1 MIPGYLKTLR
11 EMNRGGAKGSDPLN
25 ALNALNAQPRAK
37 GPDPLNALNAL
48 NAQPRAKG
56 SDPLNAL
63 NALNAQPRAKGPDP
77 LNALNALNAH
87 PRLERLAAEE
97 DVIVE
102 CEKTDSVGRSAASSQ
117 TSTCAKSAISAK
129 SPSPYQSEFDA
140 LERRCPDFIDAERW
154 RQAVEDGRQF
164 LASWGDQAQA
174 LGWTAREL
182 FSLHTPPERPAASY
196 GRLSRYDETG
206 LIWLLRGRPVIA
218 LTETTAA
225 IQGATAVF
233 TYRKLN
239 KPALGP
245 LGDSLDD
252 IGAAT

>member
-11 EMNRGGAKGSDPLN
+11 QMNRRGAKGSDPLNALNAQPHAKGSDPLN
-25 ALNALNAQPRAK
+25 ALNALNT
-37 GPDPLNALNAL
+37 
-48 NAQPRAKG
+48 
-56 SDPLNAL
+56 
-63 NALNAQPRAKGPDP
+63 
-77 LNALNALNAH
+77 H
-87 PRLERLAAEE
+87 PRLERLAAEK
-97 DVIVE
+97 DVIE

-154 RQAVEDGRQF
+154 RKGVEDGRQF
-164 LASWGDQAQA
+164 LATWGDQAQA

-182 FSLHTPPERPAASY
+182 FGLQTPPERPAVSY
-196 GRLSRYDETG
+196 SRLSRYDETG

-252 IGAAT
+252 IGPSA

>member
-11 EMNRGGAKGSDPLN
+11 QTKRTGGEGPQGTPLY
-25 ALNALNAQPRAK
+25 ALNALNAPP
-37 GPDPLNALNAL
+37 GPKKETLQQMN
-48 NAQPRAKG
+48 QRGAKG
-56 SDPLNAL
+56 S
-63 NALNAQPRAKGPDP
+63 DP

-97 DVIVE
+97 DVIE
-102 CEKTDSVGRSAASSQ
+102 CEKADSIGRSAASSQ

-140 LERRCPDFIDAERW
+140 LEHRCPDFVETGRW
-154 RQAVEDGRQF
+154 RQAVEDGRRF
-164 LASWGDQAQA
+164 LASWGEQADA
-174 LGWTAREL
+174 LGWTAPEL
-182 FSLHTPPERPAASY
+182 FGLHTPPKRPAASY
-196 GRLSRYDETG
+196 CRLSRYDETG

-225 IQGATAVF
+225 IQAATRVLS
-233 TYRKLN
+233 YRKLN
-239 KPALGP
+239 KPTFGP

-252 IGAAT
+252 MGPL

>member
-11 EMNRGGAKGSDPLN
+11 EMNRRGAKGSDPLN
-25 ALNALNAQPRAK
+25 ALNALNAQPR
-37 GPDPLNALNAL
+37 
-48 NAQPRAKG
+48 
-56 SDPLNAL
+56 
-63 NALNAQPRAKGPDP
+63 
-77 LNALNALNAH
+77 
-87 PRLERLAAEE
+87 LERPATNGA
-97 DVIVE
+97 VINE
-102 CEKTDSVGRSAASSQ
+102 YENADSVGRSAARSQ

-164 LASWGDQAQA
+164 LATWGDQAQA
-174 LGWTAREL
+174 LEWTAREL
-182 FSLHTPPERPAASY
+182 FGLHTPPERPAGRYS
-196 GRLSRYDETG
+196 RLSRYDDTG

-218 LTETTAA
+218 LTETIAA
-225 IQGATAVF
+225 IQGATAVL

-252 IGAAT
+252 MGPSA